1 MWAWVKSPMCGK
13 PNHVRSIKCNSLIH
27 FSSKWLYNW
36 PKVTKIIVY
45 HSEHT
50 TKKMGILA
58 MVYDPKST
66 IQMFI
71 YVSCMSQILKDYI
84 WIQLRFKDIMNL

>member
-1 MWAWVKSPMCGK
+1 
-13 PNHVRSIKCNSLIH
+13 
-27 FSSKWLYNW
+27 
-36 PKVTKIIVY
+36 
-45 HSEHT
+45 
-50 TKKMGILA
+50 MGILA

-84 WIQLRFKDIMNL
+84 WIQLRFKDIMNLWPTQGNLVGRSQCEGMHD